1 MSAYNDF
8 MTIATQRY
16 SCRSYSDRRVER
28 DVISLVID
36 AARLAPSATN
46 RQPWTFHIVDGGDL
60 KLEITACYGREWILE
75 APALIIAVGD
85 HNAAWHRGD
94 GKDHT
99 DIDIAIAVEHICL
112 AAATL
117 GLGTCWVCNFDA
129 ARCARA
135 LGLKEGEEPVAIIP
149 IGYPQ
154 NSNLPEKKRKPL
166 DDIIKWHD

>member
-60 KLEITACYGREWILE
+60 KREITACYGREWILE

-112 AAATL
+112 AAAT
-117 GLGTCWVCNFDA
+117 
-129 ARCARA
+129 
-135 LGLKEGEEPVAIIP
+135 
-149 IGYPQ
+149 
-154 NSNLPEKKRKPL
+154 
-166 DDIIKWHD
+166 